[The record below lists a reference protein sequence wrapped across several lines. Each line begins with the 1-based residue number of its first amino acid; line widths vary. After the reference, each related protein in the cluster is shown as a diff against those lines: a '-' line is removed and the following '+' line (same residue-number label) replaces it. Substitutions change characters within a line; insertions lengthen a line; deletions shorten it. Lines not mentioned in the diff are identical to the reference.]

1 MSEDTTKQEEFRE
14 EQKRQAEAQNQTAEN
29 AVPEQ
34 RPQSFTEAPDTT
46 SPLTKRLQE
55 EGALPGDEPMPL
67 SAYEKAEKNAKKD
80 KKEPGL
86 KRAAH
91 VGTVVKV
98 HDDADSPHRGR
109 SGAVIRVVSYP
120 SVQDAMVKSLGG
132 AEADYVN
139 PKEVLVAMRGDDRDG
154 ERVVLDLEALD
165 GAYDVLPDGAFSGRA
180 FVNGAL

>member
-1 MSEDTTKQEEFRE
+1 MSEGTKKQDEFRE
-14 EQKRQAEAQNQTAEN
+14 EQKAQAAAQGQTAEN
-29 AVPEQ
+29 AVPER

-55 EGALPGDEPMPL
+55 EGAFGDDGPMPQ
-67 SAYEKAEKNAKKD
+67 SAYDRAEKNAEKA
-80 KKEPGL
+80 KKEPGR
-86 KRAAH
+86 KPAAH

-109 SGAVIRVVSYP
+109 MGAVIRVVSYP
-120 SVQDAMVKSLGG
+120 SVEDAMVKSLGG

-154 ERVVLDLEALD
+154 ERVVLNLEDLE